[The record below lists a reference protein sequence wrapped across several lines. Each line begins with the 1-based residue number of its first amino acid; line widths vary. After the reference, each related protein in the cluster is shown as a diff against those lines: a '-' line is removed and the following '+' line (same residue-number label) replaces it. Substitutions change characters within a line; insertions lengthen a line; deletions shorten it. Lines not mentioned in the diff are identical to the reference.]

1 MMLTI
6 KIIIIN
12 NQKCMQVFAIIK
24 YKIIVFFNNK
34 IILKIYDFFIYIIV
48 VIN

>member
-1 MMLTI
+1 
-6 KIIIIN
+6 
-12 NQKCMQVFAIIK
+12 MQVFAIIK
-24 YKIIVFFNNK
+24 YNIIAFFNNK